1 MDMKFEELNQEE
13 RKEYINKLY
22 DDLRNFIDEMAVKTN
37 NVNKLKSNMSF
48 EEYRLFVENIAKQ
61 LGKKEELDEMVE
73 YIDIVNSIKDRL

>member
-1 MDMKFEELNQEE
+1 
-13 RKEYINKLY
+13 
-22 DDLRNFIDEMAVKTN
+22 MAVETN

-48 EEYRLFVENIAKQ
+48 EEYRLFVEDIAKQ